1 VLGRGGSLRES
12 MNCTWCEFNIE
23 QNSIL
28 EMELAALKVKYQ
40 RLKACFDELDQALE
54 EFAWSS

>member
-1 VLGRGGSLRES
+1 

-28 EMELAALKVKYQ
+28 EMELVALKAKYQ
-40 RLKACFDELDQALE
+40 RLKVCFDELDWALE

>member
-1 VLGRGGSLRES
+1 